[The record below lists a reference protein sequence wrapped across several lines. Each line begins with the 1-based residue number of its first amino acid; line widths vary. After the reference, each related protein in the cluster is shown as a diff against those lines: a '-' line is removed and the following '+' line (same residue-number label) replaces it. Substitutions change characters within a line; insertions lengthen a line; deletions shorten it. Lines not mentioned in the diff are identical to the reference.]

1 MSLKHI
7 DLDNYEEEV
16 ENSEIPVV
24 IDFYA
29 DWCGPCKMMGP
40 IFEDTSKEY
49 EGKVKF
55 VKLDVQS
62 NEGLAAKFG
71 VQGIPTLV
79 ILKDGEEKG
88 RITGMTTKDA
98 LKQKIESLI

>member
-16 ENSEIPVV
+16 ENSDVPVV

-29 DWCGPCKMMGP
+29 DWCGPCKMMSP
-40 IFEDTSKEY
+40 IFEATGEEY
-49 EGKVKF
+49 GGKVKF

-88 RITGMTTKDA
+88 RITGMTTQDA
-98 LKQKIESLI
+98 LKQKIDSLI